1 MFVRVFIFVACIAV
15 PMAWAYSSGAPPS
28 ACGDMTPQHGV
39 DAQKSA
45 APYKLLLSTNQ
56 VSSNDE
62 VELELKGNGKGD
74 TIKGFLVQARV
85 GNQPIGQFKVSS
97 GDKNVQTISC
107 GNGNQVIL

>member
-1 MFVRVFIFVACIAV
+1 MFVRIFIFVACIAV
-15 PMAWAYSSGAPPS
+15 PAAWAYSSGAPTS

-56 VSSNDE
+56 VRSNGE
-62 VELELKGNGKGD
+62 VELELRGNSKGD

-85 GNQPIGQFKVSS
+85 GNQPIGQFKAAP
-97 GDKNVQTISC
+97 GDKNVQTLNC